1 MSNLFDQV
9 SSNCS
14 KDLSKTYRSG
24 FSIGIQA
31 LSHQLRESIYSIYAF
46 ATLAEEIVNSLENR
60 DKKELLSDYSNETY
74 KAIAR
79 RFSLNPILNS
89 FQMVINKFRID
100 TALVSKFLKGI
111 ELKIYQLPA
120 DSKHFELYT
129 TGATEALGLMILKVL
144 CDGNHQL
151 YETLETPA
159 KKFSSAIL
167 KLNRLKNSSKLHY
180 NRGTSIGIHSDWLSE
195 EMKLAMELSI
205 EADLKVVKENIK
217 KLPQG
222 SQRAIYIV
230 FAYYN
235 ALFKK
240 IKKLSLEKIIVS
252 KIGISYN
259 RKFILALD
267 SLIKQRL
274 NLL

>member
-1 MSNLFDQV
+1 M
-9 SSNCS
+9 NCS

-24 FSIGIQA
+24 FSIGIHA
-31 LSHQLRESIYSIYAF
+31 LRPQFRENIYSIYAF
-46 ATLAEEIVNSLENR
+46 ATLAEEIANSLENR
-60 DKKELLSDYSNETY
+60 DKKELLLDYSNETY
-74 KAIAR
+74 KAIEK

-89 FQMVINKFRID
+89 FQFVINKFRID

-111 ELKIYQLPA
+111 ELNIYHLPA
-120 DSKHFELYT
+120 DLKNFELYAA
-129 TGATEALGLMILKVL
+129 GPSEALGLMVLKVL

-167 KLNRLKNSSKLHY
+167 KLNKLKNSSKHQY
-180 NRGTSIGIHSDWLSE
+180 NTGSAIGIHSEGLSE
-195 EMKLAMELSI
+195 EVKLAMELSI
-205 EADLKVVKENIK
+205 EADLKAVKCNIK

-222 SQRAIYIV
+222 SRRAIYIV

-235 ALFKK
+235 TLLKK
-240 IKKLSLEKIIVS
+240 IRKLSLEKILMN

-259 RKFILALD
+259 RKIILALD